1 MWVSVTLF
9 GLSVQMCL
17 LLVIA
22 SPNNNYINIICLT
35 KTWYSVAKA
44 KHVMKINSPIQS
56 MLLLILMGQFTPFML
71 CFVAPDIFLGEWR
84 GQELLLWQ
92 LRLLTPGLEDALLI
106 PLQCLI
112 LLAVKIFY
120 IFTFRFLLSH
130 KNKKIR
136 FYRFSNIIT
145 SWGTKCGN
153 NQLLP
158 AVFIRVRHF
167 LASHETVFIVLCASC
182 SVVLYLVVFSPLASF
197 CSNVMHVLSYGWNI
211 NKLVSIYYLISCNAL
226 SSED

>member
-130 KNKKIR
+130 KKKKKSDFTDSQI
-136 FYRFSNIIT
+136 
-145 SWGTKCGN
+145 
-153 NQLLP
+153 
-158 AVFIRVRHF
+158 
-167 LASHETVFIVLCASC
+167 
-182 SVVLYLVVFSPLASF
+182 
-197 CSNVMHVLSYGWNI
+197 
-211 NKLVSIYYLISCNAL
+211 
-226 SSED
+226 